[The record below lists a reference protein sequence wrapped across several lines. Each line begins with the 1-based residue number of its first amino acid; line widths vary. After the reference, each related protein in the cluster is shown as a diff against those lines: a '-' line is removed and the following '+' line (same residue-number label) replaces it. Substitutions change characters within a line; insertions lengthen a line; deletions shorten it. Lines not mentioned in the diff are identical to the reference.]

1 MPNMTAAAR
10 LYDQFYRLMGA
21 LVCAL
26 IAFIALIISLDVV
39 MRNTGL
45 GTIPWMLEVSEYAQ
59 FLATF
64 LGAPWVLKHGAH
76 VRVDVLVANLPART
90 GRALE
95 LLADV
100 VGLFVSVVIL
110 WYTLVI
116 ATTSAHDGAKII
128 KILIIPEWWVFA
140 IVAVSAFL
148 LIVEFICRMW
158 RARETVAPSD
168 IAI

>member
-1 MPNMTAAAR
+1 MTVAR
-10 LYDQFYRLMGA
+10 TYDLFYRFLGA
-21 LVCAL
+21 LAAGL
-26 IAFIALIISLDVV
+26 IAFIALIISLDVI

-76 VRVDVLVANLPART
+76 VRVDVVVSGLPARAA
-90 GRALE
+90 RFLE
-95 LLADV
+95 LLGDAI
-100 VGLFVSVVIL
+100 GLLSCLVIL
-110 WYTLVI
+110 YYALVI
-116 ATTSAHDGAKII
+116 VFTSRREGANII

-140 IVAVSAFL
+140 IVAVSALL

-158 RARETVAPSD
+158 RARSAPPAEM
-168 IAI
+168 IAL

>member
-1 MPNMTAAAR
+1 MTAAAR
-10 LYDQFYRLMGA
+10 LYDAFYRCIGA

-26 IAFIALIISLDVV
+26 IAFIALIISLDVL

-45 GTIPWMLEVSEYAQ
+45 GTLPWMLEVSEYAQ

-76 VRVDVLVANLPART
+76 VRVDVIVANLPARA
-90 GRALE
+90 GRMLE
-95 LLADV
+95 LLGDT
-100 VGLFVSVVIL
+100 VGLLISVVIL
-110 WYTLVI
+110 WYAVTIV
-116 ATTSAHDGAKII
+116 SNSMSEGAKII

-140 IVAVSAFL
+140 VVAISALL
-148 LIVEFICRMW
+148 LIVEFLCRMW
-158 RARETVAPSD
+158 RARQSVPPSS